1 MEWAA
6 AVCFAGISGILIY
19 RLQMEVKKRKELE
32 KELDMAKK
40 SWKRSRMVQKKPEN
54 FAMRSG
60 SRLIPFIYMPRFPE
74 KRQRP
79 ARSGKNRERF
89 WQPAR
94 RSFADCGEC

>member
-40 SWKRSRMVQKKPEN
+40 KLEEKPDGAEKARELRNAVWQSINTVHLYASLSREEAKTRSLREKQGEILAACQEI
-54 FAMRSG
+54 FR
-60 SRLIPFIYMPRFPE
+60 RLR
-74 KRQRP
+74 
-79 ARSGKNRERF
+79 
-89 WQPAR
+89 
-94 RSFADCGEC
+94 